1 MEFGLRY
8 LIISI
13 VLIGGMSS
21 VKAKELNT
29 SIVDGLG
36 RPVSNV
42 QVNIYWLK
50 TITDDDVREISLA
63 RLRSDK
69 NGQIKGS
76 YDEFAAPH
84 DEHIFYG
91 VSKKGYEEY
100 SSSNYK
106 SQYVV
111 KRKYNPF
118 NLKTIIK
125 LSGEKQIIHL
135 RELLAGDY
143 PDSLQN
149 EPLEELVFSE
159 EKKLRP
165 ALRSL
170 INDPH
175 VGLAVINLL
184 SLIGA
189 PEDLR
194 LIVNNAPQPNDGVLG
209 SRWAYHVVTALI
221 EPSSDQEWAFLRE
234 SVLNKYKDRWVES
247 GAIQTLMLI
256 GAPVSRQI
264 LVEAALNNKNR
275 TKDIQQAIN
284 YIDSKPESI
293 ADVNLIKAGEKIG
306 NTLYAGR
313 WSKNSKPRFN
323 KNKDKALIDCE
334 FILGRDRINYTATF
348 HKIAG
353 VWQLHGVRE
362 TWQALMAYEK
372 SE

>member
-13 VLIGGMSS
+13 VLIGEISS
-21 VKAKELNT
+21 VKAKEVNT
-29 SIVDGLG
+29 TIIDGLG

-42 QVNIYWLK
+42 QINIYWLK
-50 TITDDDVREISLA
+50 TITEDDVRRISLA
-63 RLRSDK
+63 KFKSDQ

-76 YDEFAAPH
+76 YDESSVPNG
-84 DEHIFYG
+84 ENIFYG
-91 VSKKGYEEY
+91 VYKRGYKEY

-106 SQYVV
+106 PQYVV
-111 KRKYNPF
+111 KRKYKPF
-118 NLKTIIK
+118 DLKTIVK

-143 PDSLQN
+143 PDSN
-149 EPLEELVFSE
+149 KPLEELVFAE

-170 INDPH
+170 ISDPH

-184 SLIGA
+184 SLIGV

-209 SRWAYHVVTALI
+209 SRWVYHVVTALI

-247 GAIQTLMLI
+247 GAIQTLRLI
-256 GAPVSRQI
+256 GTPVSRQI
-264 LVEAALNNKNR
+264 LVEAALNNKNS
-275 TKDIQQAIN
+275 TKDIQQAIS
-284 YIDSKPESI
+284 YIDLKPESI
-293 ADVNLIKAGEKIG
+293 ADRSLINAGEKIAR
-306 NTLYAGR
+306 TLHVGR
-313 WSKNSKPRFN
+313 WRKTLSPI
-323 KNKDKALIDCE
+323 LI
-334 FILGRDRINYTATF
+334 
-348 HKIAG
+348 KIKIR
-353 VWQLHGVRE
+353 L
-362 TWQALMAYEK
+362 
-372 SE
+372 